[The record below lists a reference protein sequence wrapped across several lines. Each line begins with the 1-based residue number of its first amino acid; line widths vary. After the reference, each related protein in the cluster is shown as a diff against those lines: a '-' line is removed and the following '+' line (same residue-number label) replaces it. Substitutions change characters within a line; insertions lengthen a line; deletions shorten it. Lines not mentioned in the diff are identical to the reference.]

1 MGYGPELRP
10 MQSIGYSHMAA
21 LIAGAVS
28 REECL
33 RTLRRDT
40 RRFAKRQM
48 TWFRAYPDIVW
59 MAPEQSREMIKLTEA
74 FLRAK

>member
-1 MGYGPELRP
+1 
-10 MQSIGYSHMAA
+10 MQSIGYSHMTA
-21 LIAGAVS
+21 LIVGAVS

-33 RTLRRDT
+33 RTLQRDT

-59 MAPEQSREMIKLTEA
+59 RSPGQSREIIKLAEA
-74 FLRAK
+74 FLHTE